1 MSNKKTF
8 TVYGWFVWSLSILF
22 FFYEFFL
29 RVLPSTMAPNI
40 ISSLDLTAEQF
51 ALIGSGY
58 YITYS
63 IMQIPVGMLLDRF
76 PIRYL
81 LTVAC
86 TLCALGTFWFSLAHE
101 STPAFV
107 ARLLIGAGSAFGFVG
122 LMVMTLNW
130 FPKKYFAFLLGW
142 GQLLGAIGPLVAGG
156 PVALI
161 LNTVDGNWRLI
172 FSGVALFGV
181 GLTVLI
187 SIFLKGKPVSDD
199 TIVFVDRYAPL
210 RKRLKGLVTR
220 SQVWWIVVFSS
231 TIYFTM
237 PMLGAI
243 WGTSF
248 LISKGIEKSTAAFVL
263 SMIWIGLAVGSPLLG
278 RFSDQIKRRKPFII
292 LCSII
297 GIISSSL
304 LLYAPFASNIE
315 LGFLFFLIGFGGS
328 GQNLSFAMI
337 TENAP
342 KSLRATALGLNN
354 TIIMGFAATMPLCVT
369 AFMKLSTHGGPLNE
383 QAFIKG
389 LTIVPICFTI
399 ALFVAIFGLR
409 ETFCRQ
415 QNTVHRLEP

>member
-1 MSNKKTF
+1 
-8 TVYGWFVWSLSILF
+8 
-22 FFYEFFL
+22 
-29 RVLPSTMAPNI
+29 MAPNI

-354 TIIMGFAATMPLCVT
+354 TIIMGFAATVPLCVT

>member
-1 MSNKKTF
+1 
-8 TVYGWFVWSLSILF
+8 
-22 FFYEFFL
+22 
-29 RVLPSTMAPNI
+29 MAPNI